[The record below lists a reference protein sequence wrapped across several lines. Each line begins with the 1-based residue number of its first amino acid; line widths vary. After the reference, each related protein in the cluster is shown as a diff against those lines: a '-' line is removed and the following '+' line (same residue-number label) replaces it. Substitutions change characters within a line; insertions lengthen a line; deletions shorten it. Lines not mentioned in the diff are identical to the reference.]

1 MKIPQVQSDIDLE
14 VVNSYKY
21 FLTESIIVCSLSF
34 IFVIDSSNKDS
45 NLVSLN
51 WNSSTFA

>member
-1 MKIPQVQSDIDLE
+1 MSDLNFNQIPQKETENDIPNL
-14 VVNSYKY
+14 
-21 FLTESIIVCSLSF
+21 FGSLQKM
-34 IFVIDSSNKDS
+34 DSSNKDS